1 MAEQSRTSK
10 SLKNIAVALLFLA
23 VNLLLQFFCRDV
35 FLERLGAEVL
45 GLNTTAGNLLQ
56 FLNIAELGIGV
67 AVGFSLYKPLFDKDT
82 QRINE
87 IISLQGHMYR
97 RIALIVIAGAVV
109 LGAFFPFIFSKM
121 KLPLWYAYASFGVL
135 LVSALLSYFV
145 NYKEVLLS
153 ADQKEY
159 KITYSYK
166 ACMMARLIVQYFIIK
181 NCENPYI
188 WWLVL
193 EGGFAVIAS
202 IALSAMVRHT
212 YPFLKTG
219 ISTSA
224 ELKKKYP
231 EIVTK
236 IKQIFFHKIST
247 FVLQQTSPLIIYAF
261 ASLTLVTYYT
271 NYTTITIGLA
281 LLLNALFNSIGAGVG
296 NLVASGDKQ
305 RIMNVFDELFSVRFY
320 ISAGA
325 SIALYI
331 LTPSF
336 ITLWI
341 GEQYILPQ
349 STLAIICFT
358 LFLNAS
364 RTSVDSYINAYGL
377 FQDVWA
383 PIAEACLNLGLSVLF
398 GWIWGLNGILMGV
411 VVSLLLIV
419 FLWKPYF
426 LFRWGLK
433 EPIGIYIRLYMRHI
447 AAIFATLSIIWIID
461 RNFSTHTPDNAKE
474 FTLFALGTVLATGTI
489 LYAFQMA
496 FTKGMRMFTRRIISK
511 TIHR

>member
-1 MAEQSRTSK
+1 M
-10 SLKNIAVALLFLA
+10 
-23 VNLLLQFFCRDV
+23 
-35 FLERLGAEVL
+35 
-45 GLNTTAGNLLQ
+45 
-56 FLNIAELGIGV
+56 
-67 AVGFSLYKPLFDKDT
+67 
-82 QRINE
+82 
-87 IISLQGHMYR
+87 
-97 RIALIVIAGAVV
+97 
-109 LGAFFPFIFSKM
+109 
-121 KLPLWYAYASFGVL
+121 
-135 LVSALLSYFV
+135 
-145 NYKEVLLS
+145 
-153 ADQKEY
+153 
-159 KITYSYK
+159 
-166 ACMMARLIVQYFIIK
+166 
-181 NCENPYI
+181 
-188 WWLVL
+188 L

-202 IALSAMVRHT
+202 IALSAMVRRT

-419 FLWKPYF
+419 FL
-426 LFRWGLK
+426 
-433 EPIGIYIRLYMRHI
+433 
-447 AAIFATLSIIWIID
+447 
-461 RNFSTHTPDNAKE
+461 
-474 FTLFALGTVLATGTI
+474 
-489 LYAFQMA
+489 
-496 FTKGMRMFTRRIISK
+496 
-511 TIHR
+511 

>member
-1 MAEQSRTSK
+1 
-10 SLKNIAVALLFLA
+10 
-23 VNLLLQFFCRDV
+23 
-35 FLERLGAEVL
+35 
-45 GLNTTAGNLLQ
+45 
-56 FLNIAELGIGV
+56 
-67 AVGFSLYKPLFDKDT
+67 
-82 QRINE
+82 
-87 IISLQGHMYR
+87 MYR

-202 IALSAMVRHT
+202 IALSAMVRRT

-236 IKQIFFHKIST
+236 IKRIFFHKIST

-349 STLAIICFT
+349 STPCNHLLHSFPQCLENIRRLLHKCIRTFPRRMEADCGSVSESRSFRSFRMDMGTQRHTDGRCGQPVADCFPLET
-358 LFLNAS
+358 VLPFPLGSQGAD
-364 RTSVDSYINAYGL
+364 RHLHTPVY
-377 FQDVWA
+377 A
-383 PIAEACLNLGLSVLF
+383 PHSGNI
-398 GWIWGLNGILMGV
+398 
-411 VVSLLLIV
+411 
-419 FLWKPYF
+419 
-426 LFRWGLK
+426 
-433 EPIGIYIRLYMRHI
+433 RHI
-447 AAIFATLSIIWIID
+447 I
-461 RNFSTHTPDNAKE
+461 HHPD
-474 FTLFALGTVLATGTI
+474 
-489 LYAFQMA
+489 Y
-496 FTKGMRMFTRRIISK
+496 
-511 TIHR
+511 

>member
-202 IALSAMVRHT
+202 IALSAMVRRT

-271 NYTTITIGLA
+271 NYTRIGTPPQRTFQFHRSRCGKPCSLRRQAKDNERFRRTVLSTILHQRGG
-281 LLLNALFNSIGAGVG
+281 FNSSVHTHTVIHNSLDRGAIHSSTVHPCNHLLHSFPQCLENIRRLLHKCIRTFPRRMGTDCGSVSESRSFRSFRMDMGTQRHTDGRCGQPVADCFPLETVLPFPLGSQGADRHLHTPVYAPHSG
-296 NLVASGDKQ
+296 N
-305 RIMNVFDELFSVRFY
+305 I
-320 ISAGA
+320 
-325 SIALYI
+325 
-331 LTPSF
+331 
-336 ITLWI
+336 
-341 GEQYILPQ
+341 
-349 STLAIICFT
+349 
-358 LFLNAS
+358 
-364 RTSVDSYINAYGL
+364 
-377 FQDVWA
+377 
-383 PIAEACLNLGLSVLF
+383 
-398 GWIWGLNGILMGV
+398 
-411 VVSLLLIV
+411 
-419 FLWKPYF
+419 
-426 LFRWGLK
+426 
-433 EPIGIYIRLYMRHI
+433 RHI
-447 AAIFATLSIIWIID
+447 
-461 RNFSTHTPDNAKE
+461 
-474 FTLFALGTVLATGTI
+474 
-489 LYAFQMA
+489 
-496 FTKGMRMFTRRIISK
+496 
-511 TIHR
+511 IHHLDY